1 MNRVAIDIDEVLTKF
16 LVPMARF
23 HKQKIIKPK
32 YSYVYREIF
41 DIDEPASQK
50 MVKEFYQSKSFTEL
64 TPIYGSQSAMFNLRQ
79 RFKKMYIVTGRQN
92 MAREETERWIDTYFP
107 YMFDDVI
114 LTNSY
119 TPNEIPKVDICRALN
134 IDLII
139 DDNKAI
145 CDTCI
150 ANGVRALNFIG
161 GDDEIYPWCEE
172 SDISIQGWVN
182 VNRQGNTEMGILK
195 K

>member
-50 MVKEFYQSKSFTEL
+50 MVKEFYQSKAFTEL

-150 ANGVRALNFIG
+150 ENGVRALNFIG

-182 VNRQGNTEMGILK
+182 VNRNGNFK
-195 K
+195 KMNY